1 MGGIR
6 KKELVTIGDIHTYL
20 SNSNAQSQEADFLY
34 KARIVGILQQ
44 NGWAH
49 VSCTGCSKKLD
60 KYGTSCVS
68 LMSMSKKL
76 AVEDGK
82 DNANVCGL

>member
-6 KKELVTIGDIHTYL
+6 KKELVTIGDLHTYL
-20 SNSNAQSQEADFLY
+20 SNSDAQEADFLY
-34 KARIVGILQQ
+34 KARIVGVLQQ
-44 NGWAH
+44 NGWAY

-68 LMSMSKKL
+68 PMSMSKSF
-76 AVEDGK
+76 V
-82 DNANVCGL
+82 